1 MQEKDSCGVG
11 FICDINGKK
20 SNKIV
25 KYGIEAVKNLTHR
38 GAVGADGKTGDGA
51 GILIQMP
58 HKFFKKEIEKLGFEI
73 SSIENLGVGV
83 LFLKNNDTSKVEDI
97 AKRMG
102 FKVIGFRDLP
112 VDKSALGKSASD
124 TMPIIKHMF
133 LDLEGIE
140 NKEISLYFL
149 RKSLAKELKIYIPSL
164 SSKTIVYKGMF
175 VAYQIDHFYRD
186 LEDEDIESSICLFHQ
201 RYSTNTFPNWNLAQP
216 FRYLAHNGEINTI
229 NGNRNW
235 MMAIQSEL
243 YHKLL
248 EDNIKLIKP
257 IVEYDESDSGSLD
270 KVFELLVLT
279 EYTVE
284 HAINMLIPPSWE
296 NDYTLDDDIRAFF
309 EYKSLLMKPWD
320 GPAAVVF
327 TDGVK
332 VGAHLDRNGL
342 RPSRYIITKDDIVIL
357 GSEVGMVDIDP
368 NTIKESSRLSP
379 GDTILIDT
387 HTKSLKTTQEIL
399 KDISKKNPYKEWIE
413 ENLVRLEN
421 ILEDKSLEDEHI
433 DKDNLT
439 RLQAFFGYTAE
450 ELKNQIDYMAK
461 EGKEYTFSMGDD
473 TPLPPLNEKPVL
485 MFRYFKQ
492 RFAQVTNPP
501 IDSIRERFVMS
512 LKMNLGHKRNFLVE
526 TKEHAKRFQIDSPVL
541 LPYHI
546 KAIENQ
552 KHFKVKRISLCYPKH
567 RSDNIQAL
575 QDLKGFERVSDIL
588 MDAVYEGIPV
598 IDLKIGLEVL
608 THLVEQAVKDGADI
622 IILSDKGVD
631 DKMVAIPSLLGVSAS
646 VRHLAKLG
654 LSQKVSFIV
663 ETGEVRDTHSL
674 ACLIGYGASAIYP
687 YLLYETLYHNYK
699 EDYEQVVMNY
709 KKALED
715 GILKIM
721 AKMGIATL
729 NSYQGAEIFDS
740 VCLNKDFVEEYFTG
754 TPVTLEADGI
764 EQIEE
769 SIIKRHDFAFNSE
782 KPTLDYGGDLKY
794 RKDGVYHAWS
804 PHVVRALH
812 KYLDTLDYND
822 YLEFSKI
829 ANEEHPAFIHHLLD
843 YKKAKNPIP
852 IEEVEPEE
860 EILKR
865 FVTGAMSLG
874 ALSPEAHE
882 VLAMATNMLGMK
894 SNSGEGGED
903 PERYFTEKN
912 SAIKQVASG
921 RFGVTPTYLASAKD
935 IEIKIAQGAK
945 PGEGGQLPGKK
956 VSHYIAKIRHSQEGI
971 TLISPP
977 PHHDIYSIEDLAQL
991 INDLKKAN
999 PKARISVKLVSE
1011 SGIGAIASGVAKA
1024 YADIIQVSGAEGG
1037 TGASPISSIKN
1048 AGNYWEIGLY
1058 ETVKTLMENNLRDRV
1073 TVRVDGGFRTAKD
1086 VIIGAILGAEEFGFG
1101 TVAMIA
1107 EGCVMARQCHL
1118 NTCPTG
1124 VATQDPKLRAKF
1136 KGTKEGVAAYFR
1148 ALARE
1153 VREIL
1158 ASMGYRSL
1166 NDIIGRLELLEPKP
1180 SRLKLDIFTKGYL
1193 QNAKR
1198 FKTFER
1204 NDNPEETLNDVI
1216 AKELEDFI
1224 KSQTPVERHYKIT
1237 NRDRSVGATIS
1248 YYTAIYH
1255 RDKGLAPNTINLYF
1269 EGVAGQSFGAFNHKG
1284 INLFLTG
1291 MANDYVGK
1299 GMHGGIVAIKPF
1311 FQTDKNF
1318 VLAGNTILYGATGG
1332 ELYIGGSVG
1341 ERFAVRN
1348 SGARA
1353 VVEGVGHH
1361 ALEYMTGGV
1370 VLNIG
1375 DFGYNVGAGMTGGKA
1390 YFYDKEGILEK
1401 HINTSYVLVQ
1411 DLTQEDEEIIRSML
1425 KAHIEYTDS
1434 PLAKRILEE
1443 GVGAFRKIMPIEL
1456 CIRSESTDECVQKAS
1471 T

>member
-20 SNKIV
+20 SNKII
-25 KYGIEAVKNLTHR
+25 KYGIEAVKSLTHR

-51 GILIQMP
+51 GILIQIP
-58 HKFFKKEIEKLGFEI
+58 YKFFQKEFDKLGYNI
-73 SSIENLGVGV
+73 SDIKNLGVGV
-83 LFLKNNDTSKVEDI
+83 LFLKSNDTSKIENI
-97 AKRMG
+97 TRQMG
-102 FKVIGFRDLP
+102 FKLLGFRDVP
-112 VDKSALGKSASD
+112 INPSTLGKSALD

-133 LDLEGIE
+133 LDLEDVE
-140 NKEISLYFL
+140 HKELSLYFL
-149 RKSLAKELKIYIPSL
+149 RKSLEKELKIYIPSL

-175 VAYQIDHFYRD
+175 VAYQIDGFYKD
-186 LEDEDIESSICLFHQ
+186 LEDEDMETSICLFHQ

-243 YHKLL
+243 HHKLL
-248 EDNIKLIKP
+248 KDHIKLIRP
-257 IVEYDESDSGSLD
+257 IVDYMESDSASLD

-279 EYTVE
+279 EYTPE

-296 NDYTLDDDIRAFF
+296 NDKNLKDEVKAFF

-320 GPAAVVF
+320 GPAAIVF
-327 TDGVK
+327 TDGIK

-342 RPSRYIITKDDIVIL
+342 RPSRYIITKDDIIIL

-368 NTIKESSRLSP
+368 YDIKESFRLSP
-379 GDTILIDT
+379 GDTILVDT
-387 HTKSLKTTQEIL
+387 DTKSLKTTEEIL
-399 KDISKKNPYKEWIE
+399 EEISKKHPYKEWLDKH
-413 ENLVRLEN
+413 LVKLEN
-421 ILEDKSLEDEHI
+421 IIVDKSLEQEHI
-433 DKDNLT
+433 DEKHLT
-439 RLQAFFGYTAE
+439 RLQAFYNYTTE
-450 ELKNQIDYMAK
+450 ELKNQVEYMAK

-485 MFRYFKQ
+485 LFRYFKQ

-512 LKMNLGHKRNFLVE
+512 LRMNLGHKRNFLEE
-526 TKEHAKRFQIDSPVL
+526 TPLHAKRLQIESPIL
-541 LPYHI
+541 LPYQL

-552 KHFKVKRISLCYPKH
+552 EFFKVKRISLCYPKH
-567 RSDNIQAL
+567 RSYNIQNL

-588 MDAVYEGIPV
+588 MDAVYEGIPI
-598 IDLKIGLEVL
+598 IDLKIAIEVL
-608 THLVEQAVKDGADI
+608 TYKVEQAVKEGAEI

-631 DKMVAIPSLLGVSAS
+631 DKTLAIPSLLGLSAS
-646 VRHLAKLG
+646 ARHLSRLG

-663 ETGEVRDTHSL
+663 ETAEVRDTHSL
-674 ACLIGYGASAIYP
+674 ACLIGYGASCVYP
-687 YLLYETLYHNYK
+687 YLLYETLYRMENI
-699 EDYEQVVMNY
+699 DYESAISNY

-715 GILKIM
+715 GLLKIM

-740 VCLNKDFVEEYFTG
+740 VCLNKDVVEEYFTG
-754 TPVTLEADGI
+754 TPITLESDGI
-764 EQIEE
+764 SEIEE
-769 SIIKRHDFAFNSE
+769 SILKRHDFAFNNE

-794 RKDGVYHAWS
+794 RKNGIHHAWS
-804 PHVVRALH
+804 PYVVRSLH
-812 KYLDTLDYND
+812 KYLETLDYKD
-822 YLEFSKI
+822 YKEFSKI
-829 ANEEHPAFIHHLLD
+829 ADEEHPNFIHHLLD
-843 YKKAKNPIP
+843 YKISKNPIP
-852 IEEVEPEE
+852 LEEVEPEE

-882 VLAMATNMLGMK
+882 LLAIATNMLGMK

-903 PERYFTEKN
+903 PARYFTEKN

-956 VSHYIAKIRHSQEGI
+956 VSAYIAKIRHSQEGI

-999 PKARISVKLVSE
+999 PNARISVKLVSE
-1011 SGIGAIASGVAKA
+1011 SGVGTIASGVAKA
-1024 YADIIQVSGAEGG
+1024 YADIIQISGSEGG
-1037 TGASPISSIKN
+1037 TGASPLSSIKN

-1058 ETVKTLMENNLRDRV
+1058 DTVKTLMENNLREKV
-1073 TVRVDGGFRTAKD
+1073 VVRVDGGFRTGKD
-1086 VIIGAILGAEEFGFG
+1086 VIIGALLGAEEFGFG
-1101 TVAMIA
+1101 TAAMIA

-1124 VATQDPKLRAKF
+1124 ITTQDEKLRAKF

-1148 ALARE
+1148 AVARE

-1158 ASMGYRSL
+1158 ASMGYKSL
-1166 NDIIGRLELLEPKP
+1166 KDIIGKLELLEKKPTRVKLESLLSGYPKDAP
-1180 SRLKLDIFTKGYL
+1180 RYRLV
-1193 QNAKR
+1193 
-1198 FKTFER
+1198 ER
-1204 NDNPEETLNDVI
+1204 NDNPAITLNEDI
-1216 AKELEDFI
+1216 ANELYEFI
-1224 KSQTPVERHYKIT
+1224 KNRKPLERYYKISSK
-1237 NRDRSVGATIS
+1237 DRSVGATLS
-1248 YYTAIYH
+1248 YHIAMLYK
-1255 RDKGLAPNTINLYF
+1255 DEGLPEDSINLYF
-1269 EGVAGQSFGAFNHKG
+1269 EGVAGQSFGVFNHRG
-1284 INLFLTG
+1284 VNLFLKG

-1299 GMHGGIVAIKPF
+1299 GMYGGKIAIRPH
-1311 FQTDKNF
+1311 QYDKKSLT
-1318 VLAGNTILYGATGG
+1318 LAGNTILYGATGG
-1332 ELYIGGSVG
+1332 ELYIAGCVG

-1348 SGARA
+1348 SGAKA

-1361 ALEYMTGGV
+1361 ALEYMTGGTV
-1370 VLNIG
+1370 VNIG

-1390 YFYDKEGILEK
+1390 YFYDEYNILQDK
-1401 HINTSYVLVQ
+1401 INDSYVVLR
-1411 DLTQEDEEIIRSML
+1411 DLTQEDIDIIINML
-1425 KAHIEYTDS
+1425 ELHIKYTDS
-1434 PLAKRILEE
+1434 PLAKNILSSDLK
-1443 GVGAFRKIMPIEL
+1443 AFKKIMPIEL
-1456 CIRSESTDECVQKAS
+1456 CIRQETTDECIQKVL
-1471 T
+1471 